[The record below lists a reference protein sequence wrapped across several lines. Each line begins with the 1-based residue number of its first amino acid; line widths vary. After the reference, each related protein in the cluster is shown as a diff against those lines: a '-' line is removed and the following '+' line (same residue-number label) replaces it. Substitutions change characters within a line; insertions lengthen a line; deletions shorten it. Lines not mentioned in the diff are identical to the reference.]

1 MLGQPDRGLSSESMK
16 SLLNAGSA
24 VTILLLVAM
33 VVMPFKGL
41 PLLSWFVN
49 RLCNA
54 GVIPRI
60 FYSAAME
67 LLFSGL
73 VAAFAFGVQ
82 RRKLSFYRLCPV
94 GWPDLAAV
102 VFTFLVITA
111 LVTVLRSAQ
120 DLAMFAAPSASGENE
135 PNELPLVIG
144 LTKGIIAGVC
154 EEFLYRGYLIE
165 ELGGL
170 IRRRKLAGCA
180 SVVIFALGHEPRFGW
195 SLSLLPAAIG
205 GCALTILYF
214 RRDNLWA
221 CMLLHALVNSYHAL
235 GHRP

>member
-1 MLGQPDRGLSSESMK
+1 
-16 SLLNAGSA
+16 LNAGA
-24 VTILLLVAM
+24 LVTVLLLVAM
-33 VVMPFKGL
+33 VCMPFKGL

-60 FYSAAME
+60 FYSPAME

-94 GWPDLAAV
+94 GMEDLAAV
-102 VFTFLVITA
+102 VFTFIVITA
-111 LVTVLRSAQ
+111 LVSVVRSAQ
-120 DLAMFAAPSASGENE
+120 VLAMSAVPSASGENE
-135 PNELPLVIG
+135 PNELPFVIG
-144 LTKGIIAGVC
+144 LTRGIIAGVC

-170 IRRRKLAGCA
+170 IRGRKLAGCV
-180 SVVIFALGHEPRFGW
+180 SVVSFVLGHAPRFGW
-195 SLSLLPAAIG
+195 SLNLVPTAIA
-205 GCALTILYF
+205 GCALTVLYF

-221 CMLLHALVNSYHAL
+221 CMLLHALINTYHAWV
-235 GHRP
+235 HRP

>member
-1 MLGQPDRGLSSESMK
+1 VQYRRDS
-16 SLLNAGSA
+16 
-24 VTILLLVAM
+24 
-33 VVMPFKGL
+33 
-41 PLLSWFVN
+41 
-49 RLCNA
+49 
-54 GVIPRI
+54 RI

-94 GWPDLAAV
+94 GLTDLAAV
-102 VFTFLVITA
+102 VFTFLAITA
-111 LVTVLRSAQ
+111 LIMALRSAQ
-120 DLAMFAAPSASGENE
+120 DLAMSAASASGENE
-135 PNELPLVIG
+135 PNLPLVIG

-170 IRRRKLAGCA
+170 IRRRKLAGYV
-180 SVVIFALGHEPRFGW
+180 SVVIFTLGHAPRFGW
-195 SLSLLPAAIG
+195 SLSLGPAAIG
-205 GCALTILYF
+205 ACALTILYF

-221 CMLLHALVNSYHAL
+221 CMLLHAMVNSYHAL
-235 GHRP
+235 GHRT

>member
-1 MLGQPDRGLSSESMK
+1 MAQLARGLSYESMK
-16 SLLNAGSA
+16 SLVNARA
-24 VTILLLVAM
+24 VVTILLLVAM
-33 VVMPFKGL
+33 VYMPFKGL
-41 PLLSWFVN
+41 PLLSWLVN

-67 LLFSGL
+67 ILFSGL

-82 RRKLSFYRLCPV
+82 RRKLSFYRLCPL
-94 GWPDLAAV
+94 GWQDLAAV
-102 VFTFLVITA
+102 AFTFIAITA
-111 LVTVLRSAQ
+111 LISALRSAQ
-120 DLAMFAAPSASGENE
+120 GLMISTAPSASGENE
-135 PNELPLVIG
+135 PNLPLVIG

-170 IRRRKLAGCA
+170 IRRRKLAGCV
-180 SVVIFALGHEPRFGW
+180 SVVVFALAHAPRFGW
-195 SLSLLPAAIG
+195 SLDLLPAAIG

-221 CMLLHALVNSYHAL
+221 CMLLHALINSYHAV
-235 GHRP
+235 GHST